1 MSASLQR
8 HYKLHPSKYL
18 TFAICIVCLL
28 SFWTLLILPLGMTL
42 HVALGFFVLVASTFI
57 LFRDARLS
65 LALSCV
71 AFRLEVDD
79 TISLMLRDGRHLTG
93 KLRAGGAILPY
104 VVLINVRL
112 GQGGYRSLVLLED
125 SMDADSFRRLRVVL
139 RWGARQQDPIS
150 SV

>member
-8 HYKLHPSKYL
+8 HYKLQPSKYL
-18 TFAICIVCLL
+18 TLAICIACLL
-28 SFWTLLILPLGMTL
+28 PLAILFILPLGITL
-42 HVALGFFVLVASTFI
+42 HVALGSFVLAASAFT

-65 LALSCV
+65 LAHSCV

-104 VVLINVRL
+104 VVLINVHL
-112 GQGGYRSLVLLED
+112 EQGGHRGLVLLKD

-139 RWGARQQDPIS
+139 RWGAKQQGPIS